1 MKRREAIALI
11 GGVACWPL
19 CARGQPTARNPRIGF
34 LYGGVA
40 EALTLRANAFLEG
53 VRSGERRNVDL
64 VPRAAGASLDRLPVL
79 AAELAGER
87 LDVLFVTGPAGVRAA
102 HAAARATPIVALDL
116 ETDPVAT
123 GLVSSLSKPGG
134 NLTGIFFD
142 FPDFSTKWLELM
154 RAVLPDLSRVAVLW
168 DPGTGPLQLQGLR
181 KAAAIMAVE
190 LRVIEVKSVDAMHQ
204 AFADARAESVEGAVI
219 LSSPIFGSN
228 PARTAELA
236 LEHRLPCVSLFP
248 EFAFSGGL
256 LAYGPY
262 VSDLYR
268 QSGQIVAKV
277 LAGTPPGELPIE
289 RPAKFQLVVNVK
301 TARALGIEVPR
312 ALLLLADEVIE

>member
-1 MKRREAIALI
+1 M
-11 GGVACWPL
+11 
-19 CARGQPTARNPRIGF
+19 
-34 LYGGVA
+34 
-40 EALTLRANAFLEG
+40 
-53 VRSGERRNVDL
+53 
-64 VPRAAGASLDRLPVL
+64 
-79 AAELAGER
+79 
-87 LDVLFVTGPAGVRAA
+87 
-102 HAAARATPIVALDL
+102 
-116 ETDPVAT
+116 
-123 GLVSSLSKPGG
+123 SSLSKPGG

-190 LRVIEVKSVDAMHQ
+190 LRVIEVKSVDGMHQ
-204 AFADARAESVEGAVI
+204 AFADARAESLEGAVI

-236 LEHRLPCVSLFP
+236 LEHLGPRAFRSSQ

-289 RPAKFQLVVNVK
+289 SAWPSSSSS
-301 TARALGIEVPR
+301 
-312 ALLLLADEVIE
+312 